1 MAETLGGL
9 GIKSIIRA
17 GKGALTPD
25 DIVKRRTNGADMFPG
40 CLVSENG
47 ETHPDIDLLA
57 NAELSILGVVLG
69 EIRPADNYDIDD
81 TIADNTFVE
90 VLLPTGGRTII
101 AVLYETAAVNVLK
114 GDHVGVSTVDAGFWG
129 KVTYADAAA
138 ATDTMMGSMG
148 RAASAV
154 TGHASNQKVMLVR
167 Y

>member
-9 GIKSIIRA
+9 GITSIIRA
-17 GKGALTPD
+17 GKGALTLD
-25 DIVKRRTNGADMFPG
+25 DVVQRRTNGSDMFPG

-47 ETHPDIDLLA
+47 ETHPDVDLLA
-57 NAELSILGVVLG
+57 NAELSILGVLLDEV
-69 EIRPADNYDIDD
+69 RPADTYDIDS
-81 TIADNTFVE
+81 TIADNVAVR
-90 VLLPTGGRTII
+90 VLLPTQKTII

-148 RAASAV
+148 RSVSAV

>member
-9 GIKSIIRA
+9 GIKTIIRA

-25 DIVKRRTNGADMFPG
+25 DILVRRTNGSDLFPG
-40 CLVSENG
+40 CLCSENG
-47 ETHPDIDLLA
+47 ETFPDIDLLA

-69 EIRPADNYDIDD
+69 EVRPADDYDIDD
-81 TIADNTFVE
+81 TISDNVFVY
-90 VLLPTGGRTII
+90 VLVPTGGRVII

-129 KVTYADAAA
+129 KVTYTDAAA

-148 RAASAV
+148 RSISAI
-154 TGHASNQKVMLVR
+154 TGHASNQKVLLVR